1 MKRLLTLLLV
11 IGLAVP
17 VLAQDGGEER
27 RPVRIDRNHSTL
39 GFRIPIIYGLGT
51 ITGKFTDWSVELYW
65 DADDL
70 ENSTVTVEIQAT
82 SVDTG
87 IENRDADIRSERI
100 FNVESHPTITFES
113 SSISGGPAEFE
124 VAGTFTLLGV
134 SKEVTL
140 NLAVNT
146 YADPADGY
154 VWTAFRVYHKLDR
167 TDYGMTWK
175 HGSVDFFVGDEI
187 ETDIVLITR

>member
-1 MKRLLTLLLV
+1 MKRFLTLRLI
-11 IGLAVP
+11 IGLAAP
-17 VLAQDGGEER
+17 VFAQDGGEER
-27 RPVRIDRNHSTL
+27 RPTRIDRNHSTL
-39 GFRIPIIYGLGT
+39 GFRIPIVYGLGT
-51 ITGKFTDWSVELYW
+51 VTGKFTDWSVELYW

-70 ENSTVTVEIQAT
+70 ENSSVNVEIQGA

-87 IENRDADIRSERI
+87 IENRDSDIRSDNML
-100 FNVESHPTITFES
+100 NVEAYPTITFES
-113 SSISGGPAEFE
+113 SSIVGGPAEFD
-124 VAGTFTLLGV
+124 VMGTFTMLGV

-146 YADPADGY
+146 YEDPADGY

-187 ETDIVLITR
+187 ETDIILITR